1 MRISKAV
8 IAGVDVEVT
17 FAYDAPDHESSL
29 NGWAGEYIISKVE
42 LNGVDLFMVLS
53 DDAIKDIENQLDD
66 GRICA
71 IDY

>member
-1 MRISKAV
+1 MRTATAV
-8 IAGVDVEVT
+8 IAGVDVDVT
-17 FAYDAPDHESSL
+17 FTYDAPDYESDL

-53 DDAIKDIENQLDD
+53 DDTIRDIETQLED
-66 GRICA
+66 GRNCA

>member
-1 MRISKAV
+1 MRTETAV
-8 IAGVDVEVT
+8 IAGVDVEVSFT
-17 FAYDAPDHESSL
+17 YDAPDYESGL

-53 DDAIKDIENQLDD
+53 DDTITDIENQLEE
-66 GRICA
+66 GRNCA